1 MTTIKWCVDMADS
14 LESESAAALLSMKD
28 GCLNSKSSK
37 TPVVMSRNP
46 PRIRKR
52 NRRIFND
59 YEDTSYTL
67 SRPSARKSARNVS
80 PRIDDPEWTPEKRGG
95 GRQIKK
101 EPAPVAAVPDKKVIQ
116 KVGIRLRN
124 LLKLPKAHRWVC
136 YEWFYSNIDQPLFLG
151 DNEFCA
157 YLKQSFPLLKTRKLS
172 RVQWCKIRRI
182 MGKPRRCSP
191 AFFEEEVRAL
201 HDKRHNIRQLQ
212 QRKVLNTDSFNSLP
226 EDIPLPLVI
235 GTKVTAR
242 LRKPQDGLFEGSI
255 DAVDTQT
262 ATYRIKFDR
271 SGLGTHSVPDF
282 EVLSA
287 DPPETMP
294 KSSFIQ
300 RQRPRTIYYSTPPRP
315 MVSFPHGT
323 HLDNDPLLG
332 GSPLRPG
339 LSATGETTSTVG
351 GFPVDFL
358 TLMVQLSKILSHKKE
373 KIAKLKDM
381 NSQAEM
387 TSYGKLITPE
397 FKKRY
402 AALIMEFEVLNKDLQ
417 ESLEGILKYC
427 EKLAPEQGLQCML
440 QPQAIRSK
448 CLEEAREM
456 MQQCATTEHLE
467 LPEVPAVD
475 LVAKLTSL
483 MLQIKNLAQ
492 GDLNSFEFKSLNEA
506 LLDIQGSL
514 DTRNIGVFQNKVQ
527 IHINHIQNGLSQLG
541 SLHAFTSSAILD

>member
-1 MTTIKWCVDMADS
+1 
-14 LESESAAALLSMKD
+14 MKD
-28 GCLNSKSSK
+28 GGLSTKQK

-46 PRIRKR
+46 PRTRKR

-67 SRPSARKSARNVS
+67 SRPSARKSARNLS
-80 PRIDDPEWTPEKRGG
+80 PKVDDPEWTPEKRTG
-95 GRQIKK
+95 GRQAKK
-101 EPAPVAAVPDKKVIQ
+101 ETAPVPVIPDKKVIQ

-182 MGKPRRCSP
+182 MGKPRRCSA
-191 AFFEEEVRAL
+191 AFFDEEVRAL
-201 HDKRHNIRQLQ
+201 HERRQNIRQLQ
-212 QRKVLNTDSFNSLP
+212 QRKVLNKDTFDGLP
-226 EDIPLPLVI
+226 DEIPLPLVI

-282 EVLSA
+282 EVLST
-287 DPPETMP
+287 DSPETMP
-294 KSSFIQ
+294 KASFVQ
-300 RQRPRTIYYSTPPRP
+300 RQRPRTVYYSTPPRP
-315 MVSFPHGT
+315 LAPFGQGA
-323 HLDNDPLLG
+323 HLDNDPLLT
-332 GSPLRPG
+332 GSSLRPG
-339 LSATGETTSTVG
+339 LSGVDEASTVG
-351 GFPVDFL
+351 GFSVDFL

-381 NSQAEM
+381 NSQAERV
-387 TSYGKLITPE
+387 TSYGEVITPE

-427 EKLAPEQGLQCML
+427 EKLAPEQGLQCVL
-440 QPQAIRSK
+440 QPQAIRNK
-448 CLEEAREM
+448 CLEEARDIVQRCVSARGAEEEEDEEERLPSPM
-456 MQQCATTEHLE
+456 ME
-467 LPEVPAVD
+467 
-475 LVAKLTSL
+475 LVAQLTSL
-483 MLQIKNLAQ
+483 MLQIKNLAE

-506 LLDIQGSL
+506 LVDIQNGL
-514 DTRNIGVFQNKVQ
+514 DPRNVSVFQNKVQ
-527 IHINHIQNGLSQLG
+527 IHISHIQNGLSQLG
-541 SLHAFTSSAILD
+541 SLHAFTSSAISN